1 MSPVLENFSP
11 EEITDRPMP
20 ELAGVRHHWR
30 QVGDLRFH
38 VAEAGEGPPLVLLHG
53 WPEHWFVWRKLIGP
67 LSARYRV
74 ICPDT
79 RGWGWTDVPKRPYD
93 RETMT
98 RDMLALLDDM
108 GVERFRLAGHD
119 WGGWLAF
126 LIALWHPKRVEALM
140 PLNIAI
146 PFSGITPAQVAN
158 QWRFWYQWV
167 LASPVLGQQAV
178 KRFAEKGDTVIGRW
192 CGMGPRAWN
201 EEESRI
207 FLDQLKEPA
216 RRRASVELYRV
227 FVFKDMTWMVAG
239 RYRSMRLRTPT
250 YQLHGVGDHIIRPV
264 HLSRYGSRSDDMRH
278 ELVDCGHFIVDERP
292 ELVLDRMLSFFA
304 DRSVTQREQTTAGS
318 EDRGGIRTNTV

>member
-11 EEITDRPMP
+11 EEITDRPLP
-20 ELAGVRHHWR
+20 EVAGVRHHWR
-30 QVGDLRFH
+30 QVRDLRFH
-38 VAEAGEGPPLVLLHG
+38 VAEAGEGPPLVLIHG
-53 WPEHWFVWRKLIGP
+53 WPEHWFVWRKLIGA
-67 LSARYRV
+67 LSARYHV

-79 RGWGWTDVPKRPYD
+79 RGWGWSDVPRRPYD
-93 RETMT
+93 RETMA

-126 LIALWHPKRVEALM
+126 LIALWHPERVQALM

-167 LASPVLGQQAV
+167 LASPVLGQRAV

-207 FLDQLKEPA
+207 FLDQLEEPA

-239 RYRSMRLRTPT
+239 RYRRMRLRTPT
-250 YQLHGVGDHIIRPV
+250 YQLHGVDDHIIRPV
-264 HLSRYGSRSDDMRH
+264 HLSRYASRSDEMRH
-278 ELVDCGHFIVDERP
+278 ELVDCWHFIVDEQP
-292 ELVLDRMLSFFA
+292 ELVLDRMLWFFGE
-304 DRSVTQREQTTAGS
+304 RPRMKTTAAS
-318 EDRGGIRTNTV
+318 EERGGIRISTG